1 MKKILIGFILVFAT
15 LQFKSYSNPN
25 DPVLLEIN
33 ERKVTLSEFE
43 YVYTKN
49 NLNPQVMDPKS
60 IDEYL
65 ELFINFN
72 LKVYEALQL
81 GMDTNNAFVEELGGY
96 REQLAQP
103 YLTDQEVTNH
113 LVEEAMER
121 LKFDVRASHILINL
135 EEHAAP
141 EDTLKAW
148 NRMMEIREKI
158 IEGES
163 FEKMASKF
171 SDDPSA
177 KGMDATP
184 NRPAMRGN
192 NGDLG
197 YFTVFNM
204 VYPFESAAYNT
215 PVGEISQ
222 PVRSRFGYHL
232 IKVTDKLPALG
243 KAKVAHIM
251 VATPPDATP
260 DQQEQAKEKINE
272 IYQKTEDGEDFE
284 SLAQRFSDD
293 KSSGRRGGEL
303 PAFTSNRMVPQFIK
317 AIADINNNPG
327 EISEPILTPYG
338 WHIIKLIEKTPP
350 DQQESVEEVK
360 NKIKRDQRAG
370 LSEQVVLQKLKN
382 EYDFAEYPENLDIFY
397 QLVDESV
404 FNAKWNHDSLMN
416 TAQKP
421 LFAFAEDEYT
431 QSDFAKNLHKTQAV
445 RSPESIRNYVNSMY
459 ENFVKQQLFDYEKE
473 RLPEKYPEFRQIL
486 QEYHDG
492 ILLFELTDQ
501 KVWSKAMED
510 TAGLKEFFRKN
521 IQDYYWDDRFSAT
534 VFTFNSAEDAK
545 KGRKKIRKALKKGVS
560 EEELMS
566 EFNQESQTH
575 VSKENGLF
583 EISDTDFWENISEKP
598 GVSKVIMDDEEAKV
612 VQVHEFLPSQPK
624 KIDEVRGLVIADYQ
638 NHLEER
644 WIKEL
649 RSKYDFV
656 VHREVLNQLN
666 IND

>member
-1 MKKILIGFILVFAT
+1 MKKILIGFILVFAV

-60 IDEYL
+60 IEEYL
-65 ELFINFN
+65 ELFVNFN

-81 GMDTNNAFVEELGGY
+81 GMDTNKAFVEELEGY

-103 YLTDQEVTNH
+103 YLTDQEVTDH
-113 LVEEAMER
+113 LVKEAMER
-121 LKFDVRASHILINL
+121 LKFDIRASHILINL

-141 EDTLKAW
+141 EDTIKAW
-148 NRMMEIREKI
+148 NRIMEIRDKI
-158 IEGES
+158 MEGES
-163 FEKMASKF
+163 FEKMASEY

-177 KGMDATP
+177 KGMPATA

-215 PVGEISQ
+215 PVNEISQ
-222 PVRSRFGYHL
+222 PTRSRFGYHL
-232 IKVTDKLPALG
+232 IKVTDKLPAMG
-243 KAKVAHIM
+243 QAKIAHIM
-251 VATPPDATP
+251 VATPPDASSG
-260 DQQEQAKEKINE
+260 QQEQAKEKINE
-272 IYQKTEDGEDFE
+272 IYQKLEDGEDFE

-293 KSSGRRGGEL
+293 KSSATRGGEL
-303 PAFTSNRMVPQFIK
+303 PSFTSNRMVPEFIK
-317 AIADINNNPG
+317 AIHDIDNPG
-327 EISEPILTPYG
+327 DISKPILTPYG

-350 DQQESVEEVK
+350 DQQEESVEEIK
-360 NKIKRDQRAG
+360 NKIKRDQRAK

-382 EYDFAEYPENLDIFY
+382 EYDFVEYKENLDVFY

-404 FNAKWNHDSLMN
+404 FNAKWKHDSLMN
-416 TAQKP
+416 NAQKP

-459 ENFVKQQLFDYEKE
+459 ENYVKQNLFEYEKE
-473 RLPEKYPEFRQIL
+473 RLPEKYPEFKQIL

-510 TAGLKEFFRKN
+510 TTGLKEFFRKN
-521 IQDYYWDDRFSAT
+521 IEDYYWDDRFNAT
-534 VFTFNSAEDAK
+534 VYTFNSDDDAK
-545 KGRKKIRKALKKGVS
+545 KGRKKIKKAFKNGVS
-560 EEELMS
+560 EDDLMNDL
-566 EFNQESQTH
+566 NQDSQTH
-575 VSKENGLF
+575 VSKENGTF
-583 EISDTDFWENISEKP
+583 EISEAEFWNNIPEKP
-598 GVSKVIMDDEEAKV
+598 GVSKVIKDLDEAKV
-612 VQVHEFLPSQPK
+612 IQVHEFLPSQPK
-624 KIDEVRGLVIADYQ
+624 KIEEVRGLVIADYQ
-638 NHLEER
+638 NYLEQK
-644 WIKEL
+644 WIEEL
-649 RSKYDFV
+649 RSKYDFL
-656 VHREVLNQLN
+656 VHKEVLNQL
-666 IND
+666 DLDE